1 MEVNTHLA
9 NVLEGTAEKS
19 QYDIRFTIQL
29 PTSDSKPIKLI
40 INVEAQKNF
49 YPGYDLVTRGVFY
62 GARLLSSQLDTT
74 FTTDNYD
81 ELQKVYSIWIC
92 MQVPQK
98 AEHTITRYHMTRE
111 DVWGHSKVNT
121 RYDLLEVI
129 MVYLG
134 RESETEK
141 GTKLHG
147 ILTTLLSETLTVP
160 EKKKRLQNDYGIATS
175 IELEGGLNQMCNLSD
190 LIEERGIQKGKAL
203 GRTEGRN
210 EGLIEGRNE
219 GRTEG
224 LKALIAT
231 LKTLI
236 SDEEVLYQTVIQQE
250 VYKDIPKE
258 TILKYFYS

>member
-1 MEVNTHLA
+1 
-9 NVLEGTAEKS
+9 
-19 QYDIRFTIQL
+19 
-29 PTSDSKPIKLI
+29 
-40 INVEAQKNF
+40 
-49 YPGYDLVTRGVFY
+49 
-62 GARLLSSQLDTT
+62 
-74 FTTDNYD
+74 
-81 ELQKVYSIWIC
+81 

-98 AEHTITRYHMTRE
+98 AEHTITRYHMTLE

-134 RESETEK
+134 RENETEK

-203 GRTEGRN
+203 GRTEG
-210 EGLIEGRNE
+210 LTE

-250 VYKDIPKE
+250 VYKDVPKE